1 MCESHEFYLLDKWL
15 VIEMSLTP
23 LKHAIL
29 SCALWYTDAIT
40 IHLARNT
47 LPIIL
52 PVLHPGYIPANP
64 IIRNFGPLPRRSF
77 YSRFWLTRVLRLVCF
92 VHHSFLYFISLHVP
106 FIDLTSWCQSFTT
119 MPCSRTDGLF
129 FSFFLFLSFSLFLSL
144 SVYWSYGSNVM
155 IFRSEIKVSYN
166 IEK

>member
-77 YSRFWLTRVLRLVCF
+77 YFRFWLTRVLRLV
-92 VHHSFLYFISLHVP
+92 
-106 FIDLTSWCQSFTT
+106 
-119 MPCSRTDGLF
+119 LF
-129 FSFFLFLSFSLFLSL
+129 CPSFFLVFYIASRSFHRFNILMSVIYYHALFTNWWTIFLFLSL
-144 SVYWSYGSNVM
+144 SFFFFVF
-155 IFRSEIKVSYN
+155 IFICLLILRFKCDDLSVRNQSEL
-166 IEK
+166 